1 MSWIWILQFA
11 VSLSS
16 QNSSLAVNDE
26 VTNFII
32 KNKEKILEV
41 LNENE
46 TKITKAYLEQLSVVL
61 QLLLSLFSQPSWAE
75 LNEKL
80 AEQITYL
87 LSNRLIRLFVN
98 LSQSRLSHNPVSNN
112 DHNLSKAKALTSNI

>member
-46 TKITKAYLEQLSVVL
+46 TKITKAYLE
-61 QLLLSLFSQPSWAE
+61 
-75 LNEKL
+75 
-80 AEQITYL
+80 
-87 LSNRLIRLFVN
+87 
-98 LSQSRLSHNPVSNN
+98 
-112 DHNLSKAKALTSNI
+112 